1 MFEIFLSITDIV
13 LKTFVVVMFLI
24 PITGIFVGMPIMY
37 FTPLLNKLVK
47 QSYVWADKHGGF
59 WANWVLFFSIGC
71 MVWFLIFLLLYT
83 NNSFLY
89 WFVSTFKE

>member
-1 MFEIFLSITDIV
+1 MDNIDIAFM
-13 LKTFVVVMFLI
+13 TFSVVMVLI

>member
-1 MFEIFLSITDIV
+1 MDNIDIAFM
-13 LKTFVVVMFLI
+13 TFSVVMVLI

-37 FTPLLNKLVK
+37 FTPLLNKLVE
-47 QSYVWADKHGGF
+47 QSYVWADKHGEF
-59 WANWVLFFSIGC
+59 RASV
-71 MVWFLIFLLLYT
+71 VWFLIFLVLYT

>member
-1 MFEIFLSITDIV
+1 MDNIDIAFM
-13 LKTFVVVMFLI
+13 TFSVVMVLI

-37 FTPLLNKLVK
+37 FTSLLNKLVE
-47 QSYVWADKHGGF
+47 QSYVWADKHGEF
-59 WANWVLFFSIGC
+59 RANWALFFSIGC
-71 MVWFLIFLLLYT
+71 VVWFLIFLVLYT

>member
-1 MFEIFLSITDIV
+1 MDKIDIAFM
-13 LKTFVVVMFLI
+13 TFSVVMVLI

-37 FTPLLNKLVK
+37 FTPLLNKLVE
-47 QSYVWADKHGGF
+47 QSYVWADKHGEF
-59 WANWVLFFSIGC
+59 RANWALFFSIGC
-71 MVWFLIFLLLYT
+71 VVWFLIFLVLYT

>member
-37 FTPLLNKLVK
+37 FTSLLNKLVE
-47 QSYVWADKHGGF
+47 QSYVWADKHGEF
-59 WANWVLFFSIGC
+59 RANWALFFSIGC
-71 MVWFLIFLLLYT
+71 VVWFLIFLVLYT